1 MRRLAIALCI
11 SLSAPAA
18 AEVIVPVRTIRAKE
32 VITAADITWKPTE
45 IPGAIS
51 DPAAI
56 IGQEARISL
65 YPGRPVRPG
74 DVGPPALVERNDLV
88 SLVYTRG
95 TLRISAEGR
104 VLGRGSVGERVR
116 VMNLTSRTTVSGQI
130 LPDGSIEV
138 R

>member
-1 MRRLAIALCI
+1 MRRLAIALC
-11 SLSAPAA
+11 LVASAPVA
-18 AEVIVPVRTIRAKE
+18 AEIIVPVRMIRAKE
-32 VITAADITWKPTE
+32 VIGAADITWKSIE
-45 IPGAIS
+45 VPGAIS
-51 DPAAI
+51 EPAAI

-74 DVGPPALVERNDLV
+74 DIGPPALVERNDLV
-88 SLVYTRG
+88 PLIYSRG

>member
-1 MRRLAIALCI
+1 MRWPAIILCAV
-11 SLSAPAA
+11 LSAPVA
-18 AEVIVPVRTIRAKE
+18 AEIIVPVRMIRAKE
-32 VITAADITWKPTE
+32 VITAVDIMRKPIE
-45 IPGAIS
+45 IPGAIT

-74 DVGPPALVERNDLV
+74 DIGPAALVERNDMV
-88 SLVYTRG
+88 SLIYARG
-95 TLRISAEGR
+95 TLKISAEGR
-104 VLGRGSVGERVR
+104 VLGRGSVGETVR
-116 VMNLTSRTTVSGQI
+116 VMNVSSRTTVSGRV